1 MNKWLKK
8 RDIIL
13 IISLLFIGIIA
24 LVIWHFIYSDDG
36 KYVTIEQRNELIGTY
51 PLNVD
56 KEIEI
61 EYRGKVVNKIIIK
74 DGYCY
79 MEEAECPD
87 HLCIKQ
93 GKVNKSG
100 QTIVCLPN
108 RVVVTVVDSDN
119 SDYDSVA
126 N

>member
-1 MNKWLKK
+1 MGKWLKK

-13 IISLLFIGIIA
+13 IVSLLVVGIIA
-24 LVIWHFIYSDDG
+24 LVIWHFVYSVDG
-36 KYVTIEQRNELIGTY
+36 KYVTIEQRDNLIGIY

-61 EYRGKVVNKIIIK
+61 EHRGEVVNKIVIE

-108 RVVVTVVDSDN
+108 RVVVTVVDSDS

>member
-61 EYRGKVVNKIIIK
+61 EHRDKVVNKIIIK

-108 RVVVTVVDSDN
+108 RVVVTVVDSDS

>member
-24 LVIWHFIYSDDG
+24 LVIWHFLYSDDG

-61 EYRGKVVNKIIIK
+61 EHRGKVVNRIIIK

-108 RVVVTVVDSDN
+108 RVVVTVVDSDS

>member
-24 LVIWHFIYSDDG
+24 LVIWHFLYSDDG

-61 EYRGKVVNKIIIK
+61 EHRDKVVNKIIIK

-108 RVVVTVVDSDN
+108 RVVITVVDSDN

>member
-61 EYRGKVVNKIIIK
+61 EHRGKVVNKIIIK

-108 RVVVTVVDSDN
+108 RVVVTVVFSDS

>member
-1 MNKWLKK
+1 MSKWLNK

-13 IISLLFIGIIA
+13 IVALLLVGIIA
-24 LVIWHFIYSDDG
+24 LVIWHFVYSVDG
-36 KYVTIEQRNELIGTY
+36 SYITVEQRGNLIGTY

-56 KEIEI
+56 KEIDI
-61 EYRGKVVNKIIIK
+61 EYRGDVVNKIVIE

-108 RVVVTVVDSDN
+108 RVVVTVIDSNN
-119 SDYDSVA
+119 SVYDSVA
-126 N
+126 K

>member
-1 MNKWLKK
+1 MGKWLKK

-13 IISLLFIGIIA
+13 IISLLLVGIIA
-24 LVIWHFIYSDDG
+24 LVIWHFVYSDDG
-36 KYVTIEQRNELIGTY
+36 KYVTIEQRDNLIGIY

-61 EYRGKVVNKIIIK
+61 EHRGEVVNKIVIE

-108 RVVVTVVDSDN
+108 RVVVTVVDSNDSN
-119 SDYDSVA
+119 YDSIV

>member
-1 MNKWLKK
+1 MSKWLNK

-13 IISLLFIGIIA
+13 IVSLLLVGIIA
-24 LVIWHFIYSDDG
+24 LVIWHFVYSVDG
-36 KYVTIEQRNELIGTY
+36 SYITVEQRGNLIGTY

-56 KEIEI
+56 KEIDI
-61 EYRGKVVNKIIIK
+61 EYRGDVVNKIVIE
-74 DGYCY
+74 DGYCH

-108 RVVVTVVDSDN
+108 RVVVTVIDSNN
-119 SDYDSVA
+119 SVYDSVA
-126 N
+126 K

>member
-24 LVIWHFIYSDDG
+24 LVIWHFLYSDDG

-61 EYRGKVVNKIIIK
+61 EHRDKVVNKIIIK

-108 RVVVTVVDSDN
+108 RVVVTVVDSNN

>member
-1 MNKWLKK
+1 MSKWLKK

-13 IISLLFIGIIA
+13 IISLLLVGVIA
-24 LVIWHFIYSDDG
+24 LLIWHFIYSVDG
-36 KYVTIEQRNELIGTY
+36 KFVSVEQRGNLIGTY

-61 EYRGKVVNKIIIK
+61 EHRGQVVNKIIIE

-79 MEEAECPD
+79 MENAECPD

-93 GKVNKSG
+93 GKIEKIG

-108 RVVVTVVDSDN
+108 RVVVTVISDSDTE
-119 SDYDSVA
+119 YDSIA

>member
-1 MNKWLKK
+1 MGKWLKK

-13 IISLLFIGIIA
+13 IVSLLIVGIIA
-24 LVIWHFIYSDDG
+24 LVIWHFVYSVDG
-36 KYVTIEQRNELIGTY
+36 KYVSIEQRDNLIGIY

-61 EYRGKVVNKIIIK
+61 EHRGEVVNKIIIE

-108 RVVVTVVDSDN
+108 RVVVTVVDSNN
-119 SDYDSVA
+119 SDYDSIV

>member
-1 MNKWLKK
+1 M
-8 RDIIL
+8 
-13 IISLLFIGIIA
+13 
-24 LVIWHFIYSDDG
+24 
-36 KYVTIEQRNELIGTY
+36 
-51 PLNVD
+51 
-56 KEIEI
+56 
-61 EYRGKVVNKIIIK
+61 VNKIVIEN
-74 DGYCY
+74 GYCY

-108 RVVVTVVDSDN
+108 RVVVTVVDSDS

>member
-1 MNKWLKK
+1 MSKWLKK

-13 IISLLFIGIIA
+13 IISLLLVGIIA
-24 LVIWHFIYSDDG
+24 LVIWHFVYSVDG
-36 KYVTIEQRNELIGTY
+36 KYVTIEQRDNLIGIY

-61 EYRGKVVNKIIIK
+61 EHRNEVVNKIVIEN
-74 DGYCY
+74 GYCY

-108 RVVVTVVDSDN
+108 RVVVTVVDSD
-119 SDYDSVA
+119 SSEYDSVA

>member
-1 MNKWLKK
+1 MGKWLKK
-8 RDIIL
+8 RDVIL
-13 IISLLFIGIIA
+13 IVSLLIVGIIA
-24 LVIWHFIYSDDG
+24 LVIWHFIYSVDG
-36 KYVTIEQRNELIGTY
+36 KYVTIEQRDNLIGIY

-61 EYRGKVVNKIIIK
+61 EHRGEVVNKIVIE

-108 RVVVTVVDSDN
+108 RVVVTVVDSNN
-119 SDYDSVA
+119 SDYDSIV

>member
-1 MNKWLKK
+1 MGKWLKK

-13 IISLLFIGIIA
+13 IVSLLVVGIIA
-24 LVIWHFIYSDDG
+24 LVIWHFIYSVDG
-36 KYVTIEQRNELIGTY
+36 KYVTIEQRDNLIGIY

-61 EYRGKVVNKIIIK
+61 EHRGEVVNKIVIE

-108 RVVVTVVDSDN
+108 RVVVTVVDSN
-119 SDYDSVA
+119 NGDYDSIV

>member
-1 MNKWLKK
+1 MGKWLKK
-8 RDIIL
+8 RDVIL
-13 IISLLFIGIIA
+13 IVSLLIVGIIA
-24 LVIWHFIYSDDG
+24 LVIWHFIYSVDG
-36 KYVTIEQRNELIGTY
+36 KYVTIEQRDNLIGIY

-61 EYRGKVVNKIIIK
+61 EHRGEVVNKIVIE
-74 DGYCY
+74 DSYCY

-108 RVVVTVVDSDN
+108 RVVVTVVDSDS

>member
-24 LVIWHFIYSDDG
+24 LVIWFFLCSDDG

-61 EYRGKVVNKIIIK
+61 EHRGKVVNKIIII

-108 RVVVTVVDSDN
+108 RVVVTVVDSDS

>member
-1 MNKWLKK
+1 MGKWLKK

-13 IISLLFIGIIA
+13 IVSLLVVGIIA
-24 LVIWHFIYSDDG
+24 LVIWHFVYSVDG
-36 KYVTIEQRNELIGTY
+36 KYVTIEQRDNLIGIY

-61 EYRGKVVNKIIIK
+61 EHRGEVVNNIIIE

-108 RVVVTVVDSDN
+108 RVVVTVVDSNN
-119 SDYDSVA
+119 SDYDSIV

>member
-1 MNKWLKK
+1 MGKWLKK

-13 IISLLFIGIIA
+13 IVSLLIVGIIA
-24 LVIWHFIYSDDG
+24 LVIWHFVYSVDG
-36 KYVTIEQRNELIGTY
+36 KYVTIEQRDNLIGIY

-61 EYRGKVVNKIIIK
+61 EHRGEVVNKIVIE

-108 RVVVTVVDSDN
+108 RVVVTVVDSDS

>member
-13 IISLLFIGIIA
+13 IASLLLVGIITFI
-24 LVIWHFIYSDDG
+24 IWQFVYSDTG
-36 KYVTIEQRNELIGTY
+36 NFIMVEQRGEIIGTY
-51 PLNVD
+51 SLDKDMTIPIKYRDDTVNVLV
-56 KEIEI
+56 IE
-61 EYRGKVVNKIIIK
+61 
-74 DGYCY
+74 DGFAY
-79 MEEAECPD
+79 MKEAECPD

-93 GKVNKSG
+93 GKVNKLG

-108 RVVVTVVDSDN
+108 KVVVTVVGDKDAE
-119 SDYDSVA
+119 YDSIA

>member
-1 MNKWLKK
+1 MGKWLKK

-13 IISLLFIGIIA
+13 IVSLLVVGIIA
-24 LVIWHFIYSDDG
+24 LVIWHFVYSVDG
-36 KYVTIEQRNELIGTY
+36 KYVTIEQRDNLIGIY

-61 EYRGKVVNKIIIK
+61 EHRGEVVNKIVIE

-93 GKVNKSG
+93 GKVDKSG

-108 RVVVTVVDSDN
+108 RVVVTVVDSN
-119 SDYDSVA
+119 SSDYDSIV

>member
-24 LVIWHFIYSDDG
+24 LVIWHFLYSDDG

-61 EYRGKVVNKIIIK
+61 EHRGKLVNKIIIK

-108 RVVVTVVDSDN
+108 RVVVTVVDSDS

>member
-1 MNKWLKK
+1 MGKWLKK

-13 IISLLFIGIIA
+13 IVSLLVVGIIA
-24 LVIWHFIYSDDG
+24 LVIWHFIYSVDG
-36 KYVTIEQRNELIGTY
+36 KYVTIEQRDNLIGIY

-61 EYRGKVVNKIIIK
+61 EHRGEVVNKIVIE
-74 DGYCY
+74 DGYCH

-100 QTIVCLPN
+100 QTIVCLPD
-108 RVVVTVVDSDN
+108 RVVVTVVDSDS
-119 SDYDSVA
+119 SDYDSVV

>member
-1 MNKWLKK
+1 MGKWLKK

-13 IISLLFIGIIA
+13 IVSLLVVGIIA
-24 LVIWHFIYSDDG
+24 LVIWHFIYSVDG
-36 KYVTIEQRNELIGTY
+36 KYVTIEQRDNLIGIY

-61 EYRGKVVNKIIIK
+61 EHRGEVVNKIVIE

-87 HLCIKQ
+87 HLCKKQ

-108 RVVVTVVDSDN
+108 RVVVTVVDSNN
-119 SDYDSVA
+119 SDYDSIV

>member
-1 MNKWLKK
+1 MGKWLKK
-8 RDIIL
+8 RDVIL
-13 IISLLFIGIIA
+13 IVSLLIVGIIA
-24 LVIWHFIYSDDG
+24 LVIWHFIYSVDG
-36 KYVTIEQRNELIGTY
+36 KYVTIEQRDNLIGIY

-61 EYRGKVVNKIIIK
+61 EHRGEVVNKIVIE

-108 RVVVTVVDSDN
+108 RVVVTVADSN
-119 SDYDSVA
+119 SSDYDSIV

>member
-1 MNKWLKK
+1 MSKWLKK

-13 IISLLFIGIIA
+13 IISLLLVGIIT
-24 LVIWHFIYSDDG
+24 LVIWHFVYSDNG
-36 KYVTIEQRNELIGTY
+36 KYVTIEQRDNLIGIY

-61 EYRGKVVNKIIIK
+61 EHRGEVVNKIIIE

-119 SDYDSVA
+119 SDYDSIA
-126 N
+126 T

>member
-24 LVIWHFIYSDDG
+24 LVIWFFLYSDDG

-61 EYRGKVVNKIIIK
+61 EHRGKVVNKIIIK

-108 RVVVTVVDSDN
+108 RVVVTVVDSDS
-119 SDYDSVA
+119 SDYDSIV

>member
-1 MNKWLKK
+1 MGKWLKK

-13 IISLLFIGIIA
+13 IVSLLVVGIIA
-24 LVIWHFIYSDDG
+24 LVIWHFIYSVDG
-36 KYVTIEQRNELIGTY
+36 KYVTIEQRDNLIRIY

-61 EYRGKVVNKIIIK
+61 EHRGEVVNKIVIE

-108 RVVVTVVDSDN
+108 RVVVTVVDSN
-119 SDYDSVA
+119 NGDYDSIV

>member
-1 MNKWLKK
+1 MSKWLKK

-13 IISLLFIGIIA
+13 IISLLLVGVIA
-24 LVIWHFIYSDDG
+24 LLIWYFIYSVDG
-36 KYVTIEQRNELIGTY
+36 KFVSVEQRGNLIGTY

-61 EYRGKVVNKIIIK
+61 EHRGQVVNKIIIE

-79 MEEAECPD
+79 MENAECPD

-93 GKVNKSG
+93 GKIEKIG

-108 RVVVTVVDSDN
+108 RVVVTVISDSDTE
-119 SDYDSVA
+119 YDSIA

>member
-1 MNKWLKK
+1 MGKWLKK

-13 IISLLFIGIIA
+13 IVSLLVVGIIA
-24 LVIWHFIYSDDG
+24 LVIWHFVYSVDG
-36 KYVTIEQRNELIGTY
+36 KYVTIEQRDNLIGIY

-61 EYRGKVVNKIIIK
+61 EHRGEVVNKIVVE

-108 RVVVTVVDSDN
+108 RVVVTVVDSDS

>member
-1 MNKWLKK
+1 MSKWIKK
-8 RDIIL
+8 RDVIL
-13 IISLLFIGIIA
+13 IIALLLVGVIT
-24 LVIWHFIYSDDG
+24 LVIWHFVYSISGNFITVEHRDN
-36 KYVTIEQRNELIGTY
+36 IIGTY

-61 EYRGKVVNKIIIK
+61 EHRGQIVNKIIIE

-79 MEEAECPD
+79 MEKAECPD

-93 GKVNKSG
+93 GKIDKVG

-108 RVVVTVVDSDN
+108 RVVVTVTSDSDAK
-119 SDYDSVA
+119 YDSIA
-126 N
+126 T

>member
-1 MNKWLKK
+1 MKKWIRKQ
-8 RDIIL
+8 DVIL
-13 IISLLFIGIIA
+13 IISLLLIGIIA
-24 LVIWHFIYSDDG
+24 LVIWHFVYSVDG
-36 KYVTIEQRNELIGTY
+36 KYVTIEQRDNLIGIY

-61 EYRGKVVNKIIIK
+61 EHRGEVVNKIVIE

-108 RVVVTVVDSDN
+108 RVVVTVVDSDS
-119 SDYDSVA
+119 SDYDSIV